1 MNNLR
6 AYFVPHP
13 PLIIP
18 EIGRGDEQAI
28 KATIAAYQQV
38 AKEIAAYKPDT
49 IVIISPHALT
59 YEDYFHIEGG
69 LSSRGNFADYKAPQI
84 SFNVAHDV
92 DYVKKLASFAKKTT
106 FPAGTDGRA
115 NNPLDHAT
123 MIPLYFINQHYRE
136 YQVVRLSFSGLS
148 FLTHYNYGK
157 MIKEIIRSD
166 ATKKYAVIASG
177 DLSHMLKSDGPY
189 GYAEEG
195 PLFDKAVCKVLKSGN
210 FLDLF
215 NLDPQMVEGAGECGF
230 RSLLILAGTL
240 DKLAVNAKLLSYEGP
255 FGVGYAVASFEVI
268 DSDEKRNYG
277 AQHEEKEE
285 KKLKLIRRKEDE
297 YVSLARQT
305 LELYVKTGQV
315 LSIDKASDL
324 LKRTRAGVFVSL
336 KKHGMLRGCI
346 GTIQPTTKSIA
357 HEIIQNAISSGT
369 EDPRFPP
376 VSISELSDLVYSVDI
391 LKEPEPISSKNELDI
406 KKYGVI
412 VRCRGR
418 SGLLLP
424 NIEGVHSVEEQI
436 SIALSKAGI
445 SKHELYTLER
455 FEVVRHQ

>member
-59 YEDYFHIEGG
+59 YEDLFHIECG

-166 ATKKYAVIASG
+166 AT
-177 DLSHMLKSDGPY
+177 
-189 GYAEEG
+189 
-195 PLFDKAVCKVLKSGN
+195 
-210 FLDLF
+210 
-215 NLDPQMVEGAGECGF
+215 
-230 RSLLILAGTL
+230 T
-240 DKLAVNAKLLSYEGP
+240 
-255 FGVGYAVASFEVI
+255 
-268 DSDEKRNYG
+268 
-277 AQHEEKEE
+277 
-285 KKLKLIRRKEDE
+285 
-297 YVSLARQT
+297 
-305 LELYVKTGQV
+305 
-315 LSIDKASDL
+315 
-324 LKRTRAGVFVSL
+324 
-336 KKHGMLRGCI
+336 
-346 GTIQPTTKSIA
+346 
-357 HEIIQNAISSGT
+357 
-369 EDPRFPP
+369 
-376 VSISELSDLVYSVDI
+376 
-391 LKEPEPISSKNELDI
+391 
-406 KKYGVI
+406 
-412 VRCRGR
+412 
-418 SGLLLP
+418 
-424 NIEGVHSVEEQI
+424 
-436 SIALSKAGI
+436 
-445 SKHELYTLER
+445 
-455 FEVVRHQ
+455 